1 MKINIEFTDEE
12 IKSERWQSIPYY
24 EAEYEAS
31 NLGRI
36 RTKEGKTTFTQRH
49 GVRHWQQRILKPKYC
64 VSTKNK
70 NRFDARVSL
79 WKDGKSKTLLVAR
92 IVLATFKQEH
102 DLFSNM
108 TVNHIDN
115 NPLNNKIENLEWCS
129 RKENIQKGF
138 ETGAYSYS
146 KIKLTNK
153 LTGEGVIFTSMAKAS
168 CYLNQ
173 NQGYISYQI
182 KKGIYENYMYKW
194 EKI

>member
-1 MKINIEFTDEE
+1 MKINIEFTNEE

-49 GVRHWQQRILKPKYC
+49 GKRHWQQRLLKPKYC
-64 VSTKNK
+64 RNVRVP
-70 NRFDARVSL
+70 NRYDARVAL
-79 WKDGKSKTLLVAR
+79 WKDGKAKTLLVAR
-92 IVLATFKQEH
+92 IVLATFNQEH

-108 TVNHIDN
+108 TVNHIDGN
-115 NPLNNKIENLEWCS
+115 SLNNKIENLEWCS

-138 ETGAYSYS
+138 ETGAYPYS

-153 LTGEGVIFTSMAKAS
+153 VTGEEIIFDSMTKAS
-168 CYLNQ
+168 YYLNQ
-173 NQGYISYQI
+173 NHGYISDQI
-182 KKGIYENYMYKW
+182 KKGIYENYVYKW